1 MAEGLASCQWSH
13 TSEILAMLANCHS
26 KKRYTGRDFNP
37 TLGKQVVPAKA
48 GDVGEMLAKR

>member
-1 MAEGLASCQWSH
+1 MAEGLAKSQWSH